1 MRAVA
6 APLDPACLPSVDPV
20 DVQLVQTLHLATL
33 MASLIT
39 LDRQQLMPPLL
50 EAAAQYRGITVQ
62 QIAGLMDELQKQVD
76 LMAGLFSVR
85 VSQHDSFREILARAH
100 QQMSAVAVE
109 LLPQLLGA
117 SGAISSACQEG
128 LHDAV
133 DDYAR
138 RFVQLSAAVADQ
150 AGMEHASAGSVRLS
164 ARIPASPVP
173 ETPTAASDP
182 GLRGK
187 IQSAIAL
194 CRTRQRELSLILL
207 EVDDCGSHL
216 LAMGPE
222 RMTRLVYATRLAVQ
236 ELADTPHECLVISD
250 TRCAILLVDCDR
262 RQAIELARLL
272 LDAVPAWLV
281 RHGSTDSTVSFSAGI
296 ASLATP
302 THASRPDD
310 LIEAADRCLF
320 AAQRSGGGVTKSI
333 DLL

>member
-1 MRAVA
+1 
-6 APLDPACLPSVDPV
+6 
-20 DVQLVQTLHLATL
+20 
-33 MASLIT
+33 
-39 LDRQQLMPPLL
+39 
-50 EAAAQYRGITVQ
+50 VQ
-62 QIAGLMDELQKQVD
+62 QITALMDELQKQVD

-85 VSQHDSFREILARAH
+85 VSQQDSFREILARAH

-109 LLPQLLGA
+109 LLPQMLGEG
-117 SGAISSACQEG
+117 GAISTACQEG

-138 RFVQLSAAVADQ
+138 RFVQLSAAVSNQ
-150 AGMEHASAGSVRLS
+150 AGRDNAQGGPVRLS
-164 ARIPASPVP
+164 ARVPATPVP
-173 ETPTAASDP
+173 ATPAAASDP

-194 CRTRQRELSLILL
+194 CRIRQRELSLVLL
-207 EVDDCGSHL
+207 EVDDYASHL

-222 RMTRLVYATRLAVQ
+222 RMTRVVYATRRAVQ

-272 LDAVPAWLV
+272 LDAVPPWLV
-281 RHGSTDSTVSFSAGI
+281 RHGSTDSIVSFSAGI

-320 AAQRSGGGVTKSI
+320 AAQRSGGGITKSI
-333 DLL
+333 DVL